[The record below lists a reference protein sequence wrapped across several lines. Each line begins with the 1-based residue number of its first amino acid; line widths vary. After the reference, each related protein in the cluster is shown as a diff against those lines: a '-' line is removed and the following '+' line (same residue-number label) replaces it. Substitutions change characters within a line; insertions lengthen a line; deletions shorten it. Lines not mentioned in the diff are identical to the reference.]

1 MNSKLHAHT
10 VYEFVDAFCSL
21 EEVRSAVTQGQDK
34 VGINTNIFWFLGV
47 VVEIVGKEAEFAT
60 CLPWL
65 KEYTEDL
72 VTRRIYE
79 LIFPRKPTYKDL
91 ALYTRIRSLEWLMPS
106 HLSIPKRNCVEQV
119 W

>member
-47 VVEIVGKEAEFAT
+47 VV
-60 CLPWL
+60 
-65 KEYTEDL
+65 
-72 VTRRIYE
+72 
-79 LIFPRKPTYKDL
+79 
-91 ALYTRIRSLEWLMPS
+91 
-106 HLSIPKRNCVEQV
+106 
-119 W
+119 